1 MIPEVEDE
9 QSVLALVLQQGGFPE
24 AWAQAPRQ
32 GWGGAIRDRLR
43 EWEGTG
49 EECAGRGLQ
58 RHPCAGRRGGRWG
71 GLRGWEGGEGGG
83 WVTWYP
89 GRCLPTSSVL
99 SQPSGIGPAPP
110 APALRL
116 CLCLPPAVRCLPHPW
131 VGPCCGPGPG
141 PQCGPARWPRPA
153 REPPHLRRLSTWEAS
168 LVPLGKPRWFAML
181 PWPLGLL
188 RGLGCPRTVCGP

>member
-1 MIPEVEDE
+1 MGRGN
-9 QSVLALVLQQGGFPE
+9 QGQTTGVGGDWGGVCGEGAAETPLR
-24 AWAQAPRQ
+24 WAQR
-32 GWGGAIRDRLR
+32 R
-43 EWEGTG
+43 EVG
-49 EECAGRGLQ
+49 
-58 RHPCAGRRGGRWG
+58 G

>member
-49 EECAGRGLQ
+49 EGCAGRGLQ

-71 GLRGWEGGEGGG
+71 GVEGMGGWRGWGVGDLVPREVPSHLLCPVPAV
-83 WVTWYP
+83 WNWP
-89 GRCLPTSSVL
+89 SSSSPRPSALPL
-99 SQPSGIGPAPP
+99 PAPCG
-110 APALRL
+110 ALPS
-116 CLCLPPAVRCLPHPW
+116 PPLG
-131 VGPCCGPGPG
+131 GPLL
-141 PQCGPARWPRPA
+141 WPRPWSSMWPRPLA
-153 REPPHLRRLSTWEAS
+153 PPRAGTA
-168 LVPLGKPRWFAML
+168 PLKAA
-181 PWPLGLL
+181 
-188 RGLGCPRTVCGP
+188 